1 MGMVIQTNVS
11 SMEAQKNL
19 LGNQANLTKSF
30 NRLSSGFR
38 INTAADDAAG
48 LAISES
54 MKSQIRSYTVARD
67 LGLAPTNAH
76 VGVIA
81 EFDDEAAF
89 GRYRE
94 HPAHVDVVERLLEPV
109 ARSRT
114 ALQFEV

>member
-1 MGMVIQTNVS
+1 MLRHLVLNHLRDHDPSRPVD
-11 SMEAQKNL
+11 A
-19 LGNQANLTKSF
+19 
-30 NRLSSGFR
+30 
-38 INTAADDAAG
+38 AADALIEG
-48 LAISES
+48 LRTLPEQIPE
-54 MKSQIRSYTVARD
+54 IRSYTVARD

>member
-1 MGMVIQTNVS
+1 MLRHVVLIQLVDDDPS
-11 SMEAQKNL
+11 RPVDA
-19 LGNQANLTKSF
+19 
-30 NRLSSGFR
+30 
-38 INTAADDAAG
+38 AADALIEG
-48 LAISES
+48 LRTLPDQIPE
-54 MKSQIRSYTVARD
+54 IRSYTVARD

-109 ARSRT
+109 AWSRT